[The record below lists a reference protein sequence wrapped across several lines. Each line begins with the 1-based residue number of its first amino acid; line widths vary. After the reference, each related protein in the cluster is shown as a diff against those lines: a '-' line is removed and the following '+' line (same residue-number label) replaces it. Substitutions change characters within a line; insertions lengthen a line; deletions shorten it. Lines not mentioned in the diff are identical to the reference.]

1 MNKTRY
7 YQKKLEKVIPNEQY
21 ISTEPE
27 FGWFINEDV
36 QDRREDMYGVLRDE
50 GIEEPYQGYYFPD
63 IDDFSRD

>member
-1 MNKTRY
+1 MIR
-7 YQKKLEKVIPNEQY
+7 NEQY

-27 FGWFINEDV
+27 FGSFINEDV

-50 GIEEPYQGYYFPD
+50 GIEEPYQGYDFPD